1 MSNKKYDHSMS
12 AEAHYYPNYDDTN
25 FDEIL
30 NKYEFLEKDKRKI
43 VYQDPRQLILR
54 NLISKNTIYDNIL
67 LYWQTGTGKCMKKD
81 TPILMFD
88 GTIKKIQNIKKGEL
102 VMGDDSKKRKVLSLA
117 RGTDKMYDIIPVKGE
132 KYTVNS
138 EHILCLKFS
147 DKPNL
152 MNNKYNSVTW
162 FDIKNITKCKKN
174 FKTKKDAEE
183 FLKGKQDE
191 YLDHKNIIEISVK
204 EYLKLPDIIKSHL
217 KGYKVPID
225 FPNKNLKIDPYM
237 IGFWLGDGSQRDPII
252 TTQDSTIVKYFK
264 TNLEQYK
271 CYLQY
276 GNKYKYRING
286 DGSGKENSNKFLNT
300 LKNLDLINNKHIPL
314 IYKCNSRENRLKL
327 LAGLIDSDGHY
338 DNKNN
343 IYEFTQG
350 LEHEQIIDDVIYLCR
365 SLGFACY
372 KNKKQTSY
380 TYKGEKIYGEA
391 WRINISGEGIQE
403 IPVLCPRK
411 KATPRKQIKDV
422 LVTGIKVKYIK
433 EDNYYGFTLDG
444 NSRYVM
450 GDFTVTHNSCA
461 AITIAEGFKEY
472 VANMGRRILVLVK
485 NSNIENN
492 FRHELLSQCTERD
505 PYITEYNKGNQNKI
519 NRSINKIYDF
529 ITYGSFVNRVL
540 GLKQFEK
547 DLMGRNTSKQLK
559 DQGKGLRR
567 KPQDAITQLNN
578 TVIIIDEAH
587 NVTNN
592 DVYLALSKV
601 LENSYNY
608 RIVLL
613 TATPM
618 YDNPK
623 EIFEISN
630 LLNMNNPDKIFPIRN
645 KLYPD
650 FVERGESD
658 YLKQSVLKSGLIS
671 VTDTGKEL
679 LSNSLLGKVSYLQA
693 NKETFPEKRDMGE
706 PLLII
711 KGKPVVGTINIVPCY
726 MSKYQYKIYKTA
738 LKTDSKTSD
747 NDINDIDE
755 SDAEENV
762 EEEITFIK
770 SSSLYKNSSDAS
782 TMTYPENSFGKDGF
796 NLIFKEKKKNG
807 NVVFELNENY
817 LDVFT
822 TDLKKYSAK
831 LYKLLENIK
840 NSPGNVFVYSNY
852 VNQGGTSLIKELLL
866 ANGYHEYNG
875 RTNNKNAFILY
886 DDTTNPETREHLRK
900 VFNSSEN
907 KDGEYI
913 KIIIGSPV
921 ISEGITLKN
930 VNQVHILEPSWNMSR
945 INQIIG
951 RAIRHHSHD
960 DLPERK
966 YVEIYKYCSIYE
978 NETKDDSFIDKEKYI
993 LSEEKDRSNKE
1004 IERLLKTVAFDC
1016 NINKQENKGKDYT
1029 PECDYTKCKYT
1040 CAIKSNEDNFKD
1052 KYTYNLYVNFFDHF
1066 DIEINTHLIKNLF
1079 KKYFIWTQDDIIDNL
1094 KSIEPMIS
1102 NESIFTALKQL
1113 IDNKTLISDR
1123 YDRSGYIIQK
1133 GNYFIFNS
1141 IDIDIN
1147 TSIFSKILDFS
1158 KNTNEFTL
1166 SDYAEKT
1173 LDKSIK
1179 KKEVDTK
1186 ETKKK
1191 KDPIEQVTLSKADIK
1206 YNQNIIDNYKI
1217 YGLYRAKPIGEE
1229 LFGPIDDVFRINI
1242 RKETDNPEDKR
1253 KKISGM
1259 RAGSYTK
1266 DDLIDIIK
1274 KLKINIKD
1282 YKNSDNLNIKN
1293 LAIKQL
1299 IEVIEKYMKD
1309 HKLIL
1314 R

>member
-1 MSNKKYDHSMS
+1 MSNKFDESS
-12 AEAHYYPNYDDTN
+12 SSYYSNYNDTH

-30 NKYEFLEKDKRKI
+30 NKYEFLEKDKKNI
-43 VYQDPRQLILR
+43 IYQDPRQLVLR

-67 LYWQTGTGKCMKKD
+67 LYHQTGTGKCHKKN

-88 GTIKKIQNIKKGEL
+88 GTIKKIQDIKKGEL
-102 VMGDDSKKRKVLSLA
+102 IMGDDSKKRKVLSLA
-117 RGTDKMYDIIPVKGE
+117 RGTDKMYDVIPIKGE
-132 KYTVNS
+132 KYTVNQ
-138 EHILCLKFS
+138 EHILCLTFS
-147 DKPNL
+147 DKPYL
-152 MNNKYNSVTW
+152 RDNKYNTVTW
-162 FDIKNITKCKKN
+162 FDINNVVKCNKN
-174 FKTKKDAEE
+174 FKSKKDAQE
-183 FLKGKQDE
+183 FLKQKQDE
-191 YLDHKNIIEISVK
+191 YLVHKNIIEIR
-204 EYLKLPDIIKSHL
+204 IKKQL
-217 KGYKVPID
+217 KGYKVSID

-237 IGFWLGDGSQRDPII
+237 IGFWLKNCSQSDPII

-276 GNKYKYRING
+276 DNKMSYRING
-286 DGSGKENSNKFLNT
+286 YGSGKKNSNKFLNT

-403 IPVLCPRK
+403 IPVLCPRN

-422 LVTGIKVKYIK
+422 LVTGIKVKYIN

-444 NSRYVM
+444 NCRYVM
-450 GDFTVTHNSCA
+450 GDFTVTHNTCT
-461 AITIAEGFKEY
+461 AISIAEGFKEY
-472 VANMGRRILVLVK
+472 VANMGRKILVLVK
-485 NSNIENN
+485 NSNIETN
-492 FRHELLSQCTERD
+492 FRHELLGHCTERD

-547 DLMGRNTSKQLK
+547 DIMGRNTSKQLK
-559 DQGKGLRR
+559 DDGKGLRR

-592 DVYLALSKV
+592 DVYLALSQV
-601 LENSYNY
+601 LQNSYNY

-650 FVERGESD
+650 FIERGESKH
-658 YLKQSVLKSGLIS
+658 LKTSVLKSGLIS
-671 VTDTGKEL
+671 VTEYGKEL
-679 LSNSLLGKVSYLQA
+679 LHNSLLGKVSYLQA

-706 PLLII
+706 PLLTV
-711 KGKPVVGTINIVPCY
+711 KGKPVIGTINIVPCY
-726 MSKYQYKIYKTA
+726 MSKYQYKIYKIA
-738 LKTDSKTSD
+738 LKTDSKTEITDLDDSM
-747 NDINDIDE
+747 
-755 SDAEENV
+755 SDAEENSDA
-762 EEEITFIK
+762 EEETTFIK

-807 NVVFELNENY
+807 NVTYELNEHYNN
-817 LDVFT
+817 VFT
-822 TDLKKYSAK
+822 TELKKYSAK

-840 NSPGNVFVYSNY
+840 HSPGNVFVYSNY

-866 ANGYHEYNG
+866 ANGYYEYNG
-875 RTNNKNAFILY
+875 KSNNGKAFILY
-886 DDTTNPETREHLRK
+886 DDTTNPDTREHLRK
-900 VFNSSEN
+900 VFNSSNN
-907 KDGEYI
+907 KNGEYI

-966 YVEIYKYCSIYE
+966 YVEVYKYCSIYE
-978 NETKDDSFIDKEKYI
+978 DQTKDDKFIDKEKYI

-1004 IERLLKTVAFDC
+1004 IERLLKTIAFDC
-1016 NINKQENKGKDYT
+1016 NINTMDKKSFKDYDYT
-1029 PECDYTKCKYT
+1029 ADCDYTKCKYT
-1040 CAIKSNEDNFKD
+1040 CSIFSSKDNFKD

-1066 DIEINTHLIKNLF
+1066 DIEINIYLIKNLF

-1094 KSIEPMIS
+1094 KNIEPMIS
-1102 NESIFTALKQL
+1102 NESIFIALKQL

-1123 YDRSGYIIQK
+1123 YDRSGFIIQK

-1173 LDKSIK
+1173 LKKSINIK
-1179 KKEVDTK
+1179 EVKEPKNKKE
-1186 ETKKK
+1186 
-1191 KDPIEQVTLSKADIK
+1191 IIQVQLSKADIK
-1206 YNQNIIDNYKI
+1206 YNQHIIDNYKI

-1229 LFGPIDDVFRINI
+1229 LFGPIDDIFRINI
-1242 RKETDNPEDKR
+1242 RKDNTEHDDKR

-1274 KLKINIKD
+1274 KLNINIKD
-1282 YKNSDNLNIKN
+1282 YKNSDNLNVNN

>member
-1 MSNKKYDHSMS
+1 MSNKKSDSSMS
-12 AEAHYYPNYDDTN
+12 LEAHYYPNYDDTN

-30 NKYEFLEKDKRKI
+30 NKYEFLEKDKRNI
-43 VYQDPRQLILR
+43 VYQDPRQLVLR

-67 LYWQTGTGKCMKKD
+67 LYHQTGTGK
-81 TPILMFD
+81 
-88 GTIKKIQNIKKGEL
+88 
-102 VMGDDSKKRKVLSLA
+102 
-117 RGTDKMYDIIPVKGE
+117 
-132 KYTVNS
+132 
-138 EHILCLKFS
+138 
-147 DKPNL
+147 
-152 MNNKYNSVTW
+152 
-162 FDIKNITKCKKN
+162 
-174 FKTKKDAEE
+174 
-183 FLKGKQDE
+183 
-191 YLDHKNIIEISVK
+191 
-204 EYLKLPDIIKSHL
+204 
-217 KGYKVPID
+217 
-225 FPNKNLKIDPYM
+225 
-237 IGFWLGDGSQRDPII
+237 
-252 TTQDSTIVKYFK
+252 TT
-264 TNLEQYK
+264 
-271 CYLQY
+271 
-276 GNKYKYRING
+276 
-286 DGSGKENSNKFLNT
+286 
-300 LKNLDLINNKHIPL
+300 
-314 IYKCNSRENRLKL
+314 
-327 LAGLIDSDGHY
+327 
-338 DNKNN
+338 
-343 IYEFTQG
+343 
-350 LEHEQIIDDVIYLCR
+350 
-365 SLGFACY
+365 
-372 KNKKQTSY
+372 
-380 TYKGEKIYGEA
+380 
-391 WRINISGEGIQE
+391 
-403 IPVLCPRK
+403 
-411 KATPRKQIKDV
+411 
-422 LVTGIKVKYIK
+422 
-433 EDNYYGFTLDG
+433 
-444 NSRYVM
+444 
-450 GDFTVTHNSCA
+450 A

-472 VANMGRRILVLVK
+472 VANMGRKILVLVK

-492 FRHELLSQCTERD
+492 FRHELLGPATERD

-547 DLMGRNTSKQLK
+547 DMMGRNTSKQLK
-559 DQGKGLRR
+559 DQGRGLRR
-567 KPQDAITQLNN
+567 KPQDAITNLNN

-592 DVYLALSKV
+592 DVYLALSQV

-618 YDNPK
+618 YDNPR

-650 FVERGESD
+650 FVERNESK
-658 YLKQSVLKSGLIS
+658 YLKTSVLKSGLIS
-671 VTDTGKEL
+671 ITDYGKQL

-706 PLLII
+706 PLLTIN
-711 KGKPVVGTINIVPCY
+711 GVPVVGTINIVPCY
-726 MSKYQYKIYKTA
+726 MSKYQYNIYKTA
-738 LKTDSKTSD
+738 LKSDSKISDD
-747 NDINDIDE
+747 NDDNDDDNDDNDDDNDVNSLDDNI
-755 SDAEENV
+755 SEENAK
-762 EEEITFIK
+762 EETKFIK

-807 NVVFELNENY
+807 NVLFELNEKY
-817 LDVFT
+817 HSVFT

-831 LYKLLENIK
+831 LYKLLENIN

-866 ANGYHEYNG
+866 ANGYHEYHG
-875 RTNNKNAFILY
+875 RANNNKSFILY

-900 VFNSSEN
+900 IFNSPDN
-907 KDGEYI
+907 KNGEHI

-951 RAIRHHSHD
+951 RAVRHHSHD
-960 DLPERK
+960 NLPERK

-978 NETKDDSFIDKEKYI
+978 NETISDRFIDKEKYI

-1004 IERLLKTVAFDC
+1004 IERLLKIVAFDC
-1016 NINKQENKGKDYT
+1016 NINKQENKSKNYT

-1040 CAIKSNEDNFKD
+1040 CAIKSNENNFKD
-1052 KYTYNLYVNFFDHF
+1052 RYTYNLYVNFFDNF
-1066 DIEINTHLIKNLF
+1066 DIEINTYLIKNLF

-1094 KSIEPMIS
+1094 KKIEPMIS

-1113 IDNKTLISDR
+1113 IDNKTLITDR
-1123 YDRSGYIIQK
+1123 YDRAGYIIQK
-1133 GNYFIFNS
+1133 GHYFIFNS
-1141 IDIDIN
+1141 VDIDIN
-1147 TSIFSKILDFS
+1147 TSIFSKMLDFS

-1173 LDKSIK
+1173 LNTSI
-1179 KKEVDTK
+1179 KKEVDIK

-1229 LFGPIDDVFRINI
+1229 LFGPIDNVFRINI
-1242 RKETDNPEDKR
+1242 RKDNSENEDKR

-1309 HKLIL
+1309 YKLIL

>member
-1 MSNKKYDHSMS
+1 MSNNGNGRKMS
-12 AEAHYYPNYDDTN
+12 KFDQDESSSSYYPNYDDTN

-30 NKYEFLEKDKRKI
+30 NKYEFLEKDKRKVI
-43 VYQDPRQLILR
+43 YQDPRQLVLR

-67 LYWQTGTGKCMKKD
+67 LYHQTGTGK
-81 TPILMFD
+81 
-88 GTIKKIQNIKKGEL
+88 TI
-102 VMGDDSKKRKVLSLA
+102 
-117 RGTDKMYDIIPVKGE
+117 
-132 KYTVNS
+132 
-138 EHILCLKFS
+138 
-147 DKPNL
+147 
-152 MNNKYNSVTW
+152 
-162 FDIKNITKCKKN
+162 
-174 FKTKKDAEE
+174 
-183 FLKGKQDE
+183 
-191 YLDHKNIIEISVK
+191 
-204 EYLKLPDIIKSHL
+204 
-217 KGYKVPID
+217 
-225 FPNKNLKIDPYM
+225 
-237 IGFWLGDGSQRDPII
+237 
-252 TTQDSTIVKYFK
+252 
-264 TNLEQYK
+264 
-271 CYLQY
+271 
-276 GNKYKYRING
+276 
-286 DGSGKENSNKFLNT
+286 
-300 LKNLDLINNKHIPL
+300 
-314 IYKCNSRENRLKL
+314 
-327 LAGLIDSDGHY
+327 
-338 DNKNN
+338 
-343 IYEFTQG
+343 
-350 LEHEQIIDDVIYLCR
+350 
-365 SLGFACY
+365 
-372 KNKKQTSY
+372 
-380 TYKGEKIYGEA
+380 
-391 WRINISGEGIQE
+391 
-403 IPVLCPRK
+403 
-411 KATPRKQIKDV
+411 
-422 LVTGIKVKYIK
+422 
-433 EDNYYGFTLDG
+433 
-444 NSRYVM
+444 
-450 GDFTVTHNSCA
+450 A
-461 AITIAEGFKEY
+461 AISIAEGFKEY

-492 FRHELLSQCTERD
+492 FRHELLGAATERD

-547 DLMGRNTSKQLK
+547 DDMGINTSKQLK
-559 DQGKGLRR
+559 DRGKGLRK
-567 KPQDAITQLNN
+567 KPQDAIINLNN

-592 DVYLALSKV
+592 DVYLALSQV
-601 LENSYNY
+601 LSISYNY

-650 FVERGESD
+650 FIERGESEN
-658 YLKQSVLKSGLIS
+658 LKASVLKSGLIS
-671 VTDTGKEL
+671 VTDYGKEL

-693 NKETFPEKRDMGE
+693 NKETFPEKREMGE
-706 PLLII
+706 PLLIV
-711 KGKPVVGTINIVPCY
+711 KGKPIIGTINIVPCY

-738 LKTDSKTSD
+738 LKTDSKISD
-747 NDINDIDE
+747 NDIISLDE
-755 SDAEENV
+755 SDAEENIK
-762 EEEITFIK
+762 EETKFIK

-782 TMTYPENSFGKDGF
+782 TMTYPENTFGKDGF
-796 NLIFKEKKKNG
+796 NLIFKEKKKSG
-807 NVVFELNENY
+807 NVLFELNEIYNN
-817 LDVFT
+817 VFT
-822 TDLKKYSAK
+822 TELKKYSSK

-840 NSPGNVFVYSNY
+840 NSPGNAFIYSNY

-866 ANGYHEYNG
+866 ANGYYEYNS
-875 RTNNKNAFILY
+875 RTSNSKSFILY
-886 DDTTNPETREHLRK
+886 DDTTNPDTREHLRK
-900 VFNSSEN
+900 IFNSSDN
-907 KDGEYI
+907 KDGEHI

-945 INQIIG
+945 INQIVG

-960 DLPERK
+960 DLPDRK
-966 YVEIYKYCSIYE
+966 YVEVYKYCSIYE
-978 NETKDDSFIDKEKYI
+978 STDHFIDKEKYI

-1004 IERLLKTVAFDC
+1004 IERLLKIIAFDC
-1016 NINKQENKGKDYT
+1016 NINKTIITQNKEQKDYT
-1029 PECDYTKCKYT
+1029 PECDYTECKYT

-1079 KKYFIWTQDDIIDNL
+1079 KKYFIWTQNDIIDNL

-1141 IDIDIN
+1141 VDIDIN
-1147 TSIFSKILDFS
+1147 TSIFSKMLDFS
-1158 KNTNEFTL
+1158 KNTNQFTL
-1166 SDYAEKT
+1166 SQYAEKT
-1173 LDKSIK
+1173 LNKSIK
-1179 KKEVDTK
+1179 KKEVDTIQI
-1186 ETKKK
+1186 K
-1191 KDPIEQVTLSKADIK
+1191 KDIIEQVKLTKTDIK

-1229 LFGPIDDVFRINI
+1229 LFGLIDNVFRINI
-1242 RKETDNPEDKR
+1242 SKKTDNHEDKR

-1282 YKNSDNLNIKN
+1282 YKNSDNLNINN

-1309 HKLIL
+1309 YKLML